1 MTNDQITLGLG
12 GDVSF
17 DSFVGG
23 MQRFQYLVKALTDE
37 LGVSKSVNW
46 SIHDLQAGSA
56 LVTVKGEAQNIAD
69 VESVV
74 HAYERVGQA
83 LELGRPIPYSS
94 NVAEP
99 ASSLTTLLSDGI
111 SYFRFQTVGADY
123 TVSYNGR
130 DDESAH
136 PPVVPSIGSVE
147 GRVQTLTERGSLRFT
162 LFEYL
167 RDRAVSCYLAE
178 EQRELATD
186 AWGKN
191 VIVSG
196 TVTRDRSTG
205 RPLTIRRITD
215 IREVSPERL
224 RVDYRLAR
232 GALPHKPGAPMP
244 EEIVRQLR
252 DA

>member
-12 GDVSF
+12 GGVSF

-23 MQRFQYLVKALTDE
+23 MQRFQNLVKALTDE

-56 LVTVKGEAQNIAD
+56 LVTVKGEAENIAD
-69 VESVV
+69 VECVV
-74 HAYERVGQA
+74 RAYERVGKA
-83 LELGRPIPYSS
+83 LELGSPIPYSS
-94 NVAEP
+94 RVAEP
-99 ASSLTTLLSDGI
+99 ADSLTTLLNDGI
-111 SYFRFQTVGADY
+111 SYFRFQTIAAEY
-123 TVSYNGR
+123 TVSYNAR
-130 DDESAH
+130 DGEFAH
-136 PPVVPSIGSVE
+136 PPVVPSIGSVK

-178 EQRELATD
+178 EQRELATSF
-186 AWGKN
+186 WGKN

-215 IREVSPERL
+215 IQPVTPERSGA
-224 RVDYRLAR
+224 DYRWAR
-232 GALPHKPGAPMP
+232 GALPRKPNSPMP
-244 EEIVRQLR
+244 EEIVRRLR